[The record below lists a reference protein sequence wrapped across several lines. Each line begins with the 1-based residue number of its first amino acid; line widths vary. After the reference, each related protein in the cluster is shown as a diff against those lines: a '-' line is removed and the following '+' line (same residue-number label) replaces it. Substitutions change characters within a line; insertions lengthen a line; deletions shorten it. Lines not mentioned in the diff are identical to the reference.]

1 MRGRKWGRGCDFSGG
16 NMHFGHWVGTVH
28 MDEVTYSRHGRAQPE
43 LVCLIDDV
51 VDILSS
57 RVGNPARKVSQPGV
71 SSNLFH

>member
-1 MRGRKWGRGCDFSGG
+1 
-16 NMHFGHWVGTVH
+16 MHFGHWVQF
-28 MDEVTYSRHGRAQPE
+28 MDEVAYSRYGRAQPE

-57 RVGNPARKVSQPGV
+57 RVGNPARKGSQPGV